1 MGPRVTEE
9 CGLDPAEGSPVGE
22 FTSYLK
28 STDRLVRD
36 RSEVPQPRQQLL
48 REAQRRLNGRELV
61 GNLQSIHLEARHIEL
76 HLICTS
82 ALSKGDFF
90 GLYR

>member
-9 CGLDPAEGSPVGE
+9 CGLDPAEGSPVGQ

-48 REAQRRLNGRELV
+48 REAQRV
-61 GNLQSIHLEARHIEL
+61 
-76 HLICTS
+76 
-82 ALSKGDFF
+82 
-90 GLYR
+90 